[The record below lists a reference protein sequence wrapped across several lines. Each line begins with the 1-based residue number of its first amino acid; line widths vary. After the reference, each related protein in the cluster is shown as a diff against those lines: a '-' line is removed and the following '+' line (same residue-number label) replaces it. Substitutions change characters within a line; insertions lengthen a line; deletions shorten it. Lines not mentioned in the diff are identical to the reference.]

1 MYLSIKN
8 CVITEKHLLSKNV
21 TVIACNI
28 FYIIE
33 NGTIFN
39 HKNVSFYE
47 YSASYLVS
55 TLLILMY
62 IALFLGGNNNYNS
75 QDMFHGLQ
83 RLLAGTD

>member
-1 MYLSIKN
+1 MYLSIKK

-28 FYIIE
+28 FYIRE

-62 IALFLGGNNNYNS
+62 IASFLGEIIITIHRICFMGYR
-75 QDMFHGLQ
+75 DH
-83 RLLAGTD
+83 